1 VAEASKNGELASF
14 AEWQLTDWCRRVNEA
29 MRDQTQSG
37 VAPPPLD
44 SFSDKRKALARRIV
58 KAWKYWSVTSS
69 LIESQNDVVRRIGGL
84 LDDDSL
90 RTMPEFTPDNLRRN
104 LGGSD
109 TNIIRLV
116 LAGLA
121 PIDDA
126 VIDRYA
132 DLYESESG
140 QWFID
145 VSFRAMSNEIRRGG
159 EDVVTAW
166 NAAGY

>member
-1 VAEASKNGELASF
+1 
-14 AEWQLTDWCRRVNEA
+14 
-29 MRDQTQSG
+29 
-37 VAPPPLD
+37 
-44 SFSDKRKALARRIV
+44 
-58 KAWKYWSVTSS
+58 
-69 LIESQNDVVRRIGGL
+69 L